1 MSTNQEPA
9 HPFKGFFLLL
19 IAGGGLL
26 WLTSFVS
33 AILPWGETITIG
45 DNSFTVKWWVYVFPV
60 AFLLT
65 ILIRAM
71 DAVAKGKLFDLLGK
85 VIAFGFPSFGES
97 LQILRLWYENPEEQ
111 RSNYWSGEHLD
122 RKHIF
127 SKWMIAEI
135 VPKYEN
141 NVYAF
146 AYWGAAIL
154 IVLVGLRGIQF
165 MTREDP
171 SLLIAGLELEFL
183 LILLLGTLMF
193 YKPEEYTPH
202 PSPNGEVSAE
212 DLDHLSKTVEELQ
225 EKVSALQSQ
234 LKSLKEKP

>member
-9 HPFKGFFLLL
+9 HPFRGFFLLL

-97 LQILRLWYENPEEQ
+97 LQKLKLWYEKPEMQ
-111 RSNYWSGEHLD
+111 SPKLD

-141 NVYAF
+141 NVQAL

-165 MTREDP
+165 LTREDP

-183 LILLLGTLMF
+183 LILLLGTLLF
-193 YKPEEYTPH
+193 YKPEDDKHTH
-202 PSPNGEVSAE
+202 HHLANG
-212 DLDHLSKTVEELQ
+212 
-225 EKVSALQSQ
+225 KVSAQDLERLSITVGELQKKIADLQDQ
-234 LKSLKEKP
+234 LNSLKNKP